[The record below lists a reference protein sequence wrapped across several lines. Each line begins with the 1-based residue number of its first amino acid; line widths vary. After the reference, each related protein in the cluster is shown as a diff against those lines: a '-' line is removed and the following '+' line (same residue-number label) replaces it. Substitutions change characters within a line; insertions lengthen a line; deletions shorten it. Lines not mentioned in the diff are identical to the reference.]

1 VRRTVAEL
9 RKEMLE
15 DGLGQPAKRDYSWR
29 NRKREAKPHRVVGRA
44 CDVSDSADV
53 RQLAA
58 FAQKSFGHVDLWVR
72 VQLLFVAVKAHGVIS
87 WFVLRKVILTYLG
100 LLHIKQFGFLFVGHF
115 FGSFSFFFSW
125 LLCRPFLLR
134 SFISLI
140 WL

>member
-1 VRRTVAEL
+1 MRRTVAEL

-44 CDVSDSADV
+44 CNVSDSADV

-72 VQLLFVAVKAHGVIS
+72 AHLFLVALTACGVTSCSVFWEGDLHRTWLAALQDVLAFSLLDCEGVVS
-87 WFVLRKVILTYLG
+87 SFCLCSLG
-100 LLHIKQFGFLFVGHF
+100 RCVDLS
-115 FGSFSFFFSW
+115 SFALSSA
-125 LLCRPFLLR
+125 
-134 SFISLI
+134 
-140 WL
+140 